1 MSEVLEVLKSFSIK
15 EIISYFVDFVT
26 LFVLYMRTRKE
37 KALDPATVVDNEL
50 KTMIDYHQKSVTNLQ
65 KLRSSPALEVGKEYI
80 LLLDEGEFK
89 SKFVGFYGK
98 HKTLAEFSSVREDGS
113 SFSILLSKDEV
124 KRCVYGS

>member
-1 MSEVLEVLKSFSIK
+1 MSEILEVLKSFSVK

-37 KALDPATVVDNEL
+37 KVLNPASVVDKEL

-65 KLRSSPALEVGKEYI
+65 KLRSSPVLEVGKEYT

-89 SKFVGFYGK
+89 SKFLGFYGK
-98 HKTLAEFSSVREDGS
+98 HNGMAEFSANREDGS

-124 KRCVYGS
+124 KRYVYGS